1 MPRSTLDALLGSL
14 SVEIEAFA
22 IVRIAEDQR
31 LVFPPMAGIEVHHV
45 LEGTLHLRIDE
56 GMPIEVPQGWML
68 VVPPGKVQRMAA
80 SAGATREYPSSEV
93 CVPVRD
99 GMVIL
104 DATDG
109 APAVVRVACGIV
121 LPDPHG
127 SYGPLDGLARYVA
140 EDVSNVRLVSTAF
153 DSMLMEATDPGEG
166 TMALTSALMK
176 ACLIVLLRR
185 HMQTSRDAGI
195 PPALLRHAR
204 VGRAVAA
211 ILERPA
217 ADHSVASLA
226 IEAGMSRSAFARDF
240 RDALDSTPMEFVARA
255 RLAHAHRLLMSTGHS
270 VATIAS
276 IVGFASRS
284 HLSRSFRALYGTD
297 PTTFRRAAGAR
308 EIA

>member
-1 MPRSTLDALLGSL
+1 MATSTLDALLGPL
-14 SVEIEAFA
+14 SVEVEAFA
-22 IVRIAEDQR
+22 IVRIAEGQR
-31 LVFPPMAGIEVHHV
+31 LVFPPMRGIEVHHV

-56 GMPIEVPQGWML
+56 GTPIEVPQGGML
-68 VVPPGKVQRMAA
+68 AVPPGKVQRLAA
-80 SAGATREYPSSEV
+80 SADATREFPSSEV

-109 APAVVRVACGIV
+109 EPPAVRVACGIV

-127 SYGPLDGLARYVA
+127 SYGPLDGLARHVA
-140 EDVSNVRLVSTAF
+140 EDVSDVPLVAAAF

-166 TMALTSALMK
+166 TMALSSALMK

-185 HMQTSRDAGI
+185 HMQTSRDAGV
-195 PPALLRHAR
+195 PPAFLRHAR

-226 IEAGMSRSAFARDF
+226 TEAGMSRSAFARDF
-240 RDALDSTPMEFVARA
+240 RVALDATPMEFVTRA
-255 RLAHAHRLLMSTGHS
+255 RLAHARRLLISTGHS

-297 PTTFRRAAGAR
+297 PTTFRRTAGAK
-308 EIA
+308 EAG